1 MSRAWLDA
9 AARIG
14 EIEIAG
20 LVDLRR
26 ALAAAR
32 AADYGLAAAHIDDSL
47 ESALAATRP
56 DAVFDVTAPPAHKA
70 VTLTA
75 LGHGCHVLGEKPMA
89 ESMKDAREM
98 CAAAREAGKIYAVIQ
113 NRRYD
118 RNIRTVRGAL
128 ANGLIGQVHTV
139 NADFYLGPH
148 FGGFREEM
156 DHVLLVDMA
165 VHSFDQARYLS
176 GADARRVYCRE
187 YNPPGSWFKHGAA
200 ATAVFDMTDGIVFS
214 YRGAWCAEGHPT
226 SWQCEWRF
234 VGSRGTLLW
243 DGGDTV
249 RAETVDGDEGFFRPT
264 KPAVVRAAEWDP
276 ARNGHEGLLRDFI
289 DATETGKP
297 PPTHCEDN
305 LKSLAMVFG
314 AVESAERGEAV
325 FVTPSISRRFGQPA
339 NRSHPG

>member
-14 EIEIAG
+14 EIDIAG

-26 ALAAAR
+26 DAAAAR
-32 AADYGLAAAHIDDSL
+32 AAGYGLAAAHIDDSL

-56 DAVFDVTAPPAHKA
+56 DAVFDVTAPPAHKS

-75 LGHGCHVLGEKPMA
+75 LRHGCHVLGEKPMA
-89 ESMKDAREM
+89 ESMADAREM

-118 RNIRTVRGAL
+118 RNIRTVREAL
-128 ANGLIGQVHTV
+128 ASGVIGQVHTV

-165 VHSFDQARYLS
+165 VHSFDQARFLA

-200 ATAVFDMTDGIVFS
+200 ATALFEMTDGIVFN
-214 YRGAWCAEGHPT
+214 YRGAWCAHGMPT
-226 SWQCEWRF
+226 SWQCQWRII
-234 VGSRGTLLW
+234 GSEGTLIW
-243 DGGDTV
+243 DGEHSIHAQ
-249 RAETVDGDEGFFRPT
+249 R
-264 KPAVVRAAEWDP
+264 VVGNSGYMHECKDIGVKSADWDP
-276 ARNGHEGLLRDFI
+276 SLNGHEGLIRDFLE
-289 DATETGKP
+289 AVRTGRP
-297 PPTHCEDN
+297 PLTHCEDN

-314 AVESAERGEAV
+314 AVDSAERGEAV
-325 FVTPSISRRFGQPA
+325 SVAG
-339 NRSHPG
+339 